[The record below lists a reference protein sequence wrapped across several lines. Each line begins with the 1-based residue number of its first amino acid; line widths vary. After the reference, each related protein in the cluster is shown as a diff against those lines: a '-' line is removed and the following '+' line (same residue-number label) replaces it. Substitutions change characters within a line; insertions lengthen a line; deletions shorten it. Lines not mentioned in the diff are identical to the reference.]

1 MSDLDFYF
9 FVGSIIALVVV
20 VAVGELTNPILRRRR
35 KP

>member
-9 FVGSIIALVVV
+9 LVGSVVVLVVV
-20 VAVGELTNPILRRRR
+20 VAIGELTNPILRR